1 MDTFSRDGETITS
14 QAVSRTATFGFYVGE
29 RYFGVITAFV
39 DGPAAGA
46 YRFTSSLPVSVLKLF
61 GPALSARLAG

>member
-1 MDTFSRDGETITS
+1 VDTDSRGGETVTS
-14 QAVSRTATFGFYVGE
+14 RAANRTATFVFHVGQ

-46 YRFTSSLPVSVLKLF
+46 YRFTSSLPVTVLKLLA
-61 GPALSARLAG
+61 PALSAGL